1 MVPRSVRKGI
11 AALLCAT
18 VLTCSGVAEP
28 AAQATTASPTASP
41 QSTAG
46 PSASASSA
54 PRGDSIRAREYWLT
68 QYGITGLW
76 KQATGK
82 GITVAVID
90 TGVDGTHQDLVNNV
104 VDGYDASGVSSSSKG
119 WKGLGIEPEH
129 GTLVASMIAGHGHAD
144 GTTAANAGEPGKPA
158 GMIGVAPGATI
169 LPISLELGTSGAGSR
184 SVDEQIPAA
193 VRYAVDHGADIINL
207 SVGSNDT
214 AWPESWD
221 SAFAYAEEKGV
232 LIVASAGNRG
242 AGITQVGAPAT
253 MPGVL
258 TVGGV
263 DENRQDSWSS
273 SSQGISI
280 AVSAP
285 SESMI
290 GAIPNNKYATWSGTS
305 AAAPL
310 VTGLAA
316 LIMEK
321 YPDLT
326 ANQVIERII
335 SSADDEGAPGRD
347 VLYGYGIINPVKAL
361 APDTPDDTQTNPLGS
376 MQDWMSVHR
385 KNRVSAT
392 ASPSPTETPLHKAG
406 ESISPVAAPVPVRP
420 VEDSGVLPF
429 IVLAA
434 FAFWLA
440 IITLGSIR
448 QLTGIVRRNRRF

>member
-1 MVPRSVRKGI
+1 MAFQRLRTGL
-11 AALLCAT
+11 ALTCAT
-18 VLTCSGVAEP
+18 LVACGGVLAVAP
-28 AAQATTASPTASP
+28 ASRATTPSPSASSQAS
-41 QSTAG
+41 

-54 PRGDSIRAREYWLT
+54 PQGDSIRAREYWLT
-68 QYGITGLW
+68 QYGITDLW

-82 GITVAVID
+82 GITIAVID
-90 TGVDGTHQDLVNNV
+90 TGVDGTHQDLTKNV
-104 VDGYDASGVSSSSKG
+104 IDGYDASGVSSSSKG

-129 GTLVASMIAGHGHAD
+129 GTLVASMIAGHGHSD
-144 GTTAANAGEPGKPA
+144 GSTSANPGEPGQPA
-158 GMIGVAPGATI
+158 GMIGVAPNATI
-169 LPISLELGTSGAGSR
+169 LPISLELGTSVAGSR
-184 SVDEQIPAA
+184 SVNEQIPVA

-214 AWPESWD
+214 SWPESWD

-232 LIVASAGNRG
+232 VIIASAGNRG
-242 AGITQVGAPAT
+242 AGLTQVGAPAT

-263 DENRQDSWSS
+263 DEKRQDSWSS

-290 GAIPNNKYATWSGTS
+290 GAIPGNKYATWSGTS
-305 AAAPL
+305 ASAPF

-321 YPDLT
+321 YPNLT
-326 ANQVIERII
+326 GNQVIERII
-335 SSADDEGAPGRD
+335 SSADDAGAPGRD
-347 VLYGYGIINPVKAL
+347 VLYGYGIINPAKAL
-361 APDTPDDTQTNPLGS
+361 APDTPDDADTNPLGS
-376 MQDWMSVHR
+376 MNDWISVHR
-385 KNRVSAT
+385 KNTAGSTATPSA
-392 ASPSPTETPLHKAG
+392 TETPLHKAG
-406 ESISPVAAPVPVRP
+406 ESISPVAAPVPARP

-440 IITLGSIR
+440 IITLGSIH
-448 QLTGIVRRNRRF
+448 QLKSIVAKNRRR